1 MGGDTVFLT
10 GVDSER
16 KKYNCSGAS
25 PAYSTQDTATNRLQ
39 TANKRIQSEALRCI
53 PDAQQR

>member
-10 GVDSER
+10 GVDFRTEEIQLF
-16 KKYNCSGAS
+16 GAS